1 MTSYEWGYSAF
12 KRINDSYT
20 VNNASFYGAD
30 YYAPPPSDHGTAHV
44 AIVAPNG
51 DAVSV
56 TSTVNL
62 Q

>member
-30 YYAPPPSDHGTAHV
+30 YYEAPKDHGTAHV
-44 AIVAPNG
+44 AVMDKDG
-51 DAVSV
+51 EAVSV

>member
-1 MTSYEWGYSAF
+1 MTSESWALSAYS
-12 KRINDSYT
+12 RINDSYT
-20 VNNASFYGAD
+20 VNDPSFYGAD
-30 YYAPPPSDHGTAHV
+30 YYEPAKDHGTAHM
-44 AIVAPNG
+44 AILAPNG